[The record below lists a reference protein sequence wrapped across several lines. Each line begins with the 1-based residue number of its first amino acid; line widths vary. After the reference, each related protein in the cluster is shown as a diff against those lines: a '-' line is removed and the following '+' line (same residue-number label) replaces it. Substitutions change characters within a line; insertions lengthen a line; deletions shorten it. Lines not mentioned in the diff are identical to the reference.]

1 MTVLSAAPD
10 IDVISA
16 RARQAKPGRVLLT
29 LLAAVLF
36 GLGWSVR
43 KLFAVIW
50 LGGAW
55 TWFAIDEGWR
65 AASAAESAKAPG
77 RRDR

>member
-1 MTVLSAAPD
+1 VTVLSAAPD

-16 RARQAKPGRVLLT
+16 RARQARPGRVLLT
-29 LLAAVLF
+29 MLAAVLF
-36 GLGWSVR
+36 GLGWTVR

-55 TWFAIDEGWR
+55 CFFAVAEGWQ
-65 AASAAESAKAPG
+65 AAGKPKAVL
-77 RRDR
+77 RR